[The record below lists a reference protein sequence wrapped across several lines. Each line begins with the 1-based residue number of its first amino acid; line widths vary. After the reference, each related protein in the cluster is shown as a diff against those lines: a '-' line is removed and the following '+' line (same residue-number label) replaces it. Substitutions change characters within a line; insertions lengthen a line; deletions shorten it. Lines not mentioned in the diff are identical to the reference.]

1 MRANWIYPAAAILCS
16 IALWQV
22 SISAFAI
29 PAYLLPPPL
38 QVLER
43 LGSDFGFLLH
53 HSWITTLETLGGFVL
68 SIVIGIPLGILLVWS
83 RTLERAIMPL
93 LVVSQAF
100 PKVAIAPLI
109 IIWFGLGLFPKVLIA
124 FSVAFFPIVVSTI
137 AGMRSVDSDLNDL
150 ARSMQSSALKTFLKI
165 RLPFAMPQIFSGLK
179 VAIAFATVGAVVGEW
194 VGAESGLGYLLLS
207 ANANLD
213 TTLLFAVLVAL
224 MVIGLVLYYA
234 VEIAERLMIPWHISV
249 RSDEVP
255 AAR

>member
-1 MRANWIYPAAAILCS
+1 MRANWIYPSAAILCS

-22 SISAFAI
+22 SIWLFAV
-29 PAYLLPPPL
+29 PAYLLPPPMG
-38 QVLER
+38 VMER
-43 LGSDFGFLLH
+43 LFADLGFLAY
-53 HSWITTLETLGGFVL
+53 HSGITTLETLGGFFL
-68 SIVIGIPLGILLVWS
+68 SILIGIPLGIVLVWS

-137 AGMRSVDSDLNDL
+137 AGMRSVDADLNDL

-165 RLPFAMPQIFSGLK
+165 RLPFAMPQVFSGLK

-224 MVIGLVLYYA
+224 MIIGLVLYYA

-249 RSDEVP
+249 RSDGHS
-255 AAR
+255 ATS

>member
-1 MRANWIYPAAAILCS
+1 MGTNWIYPTVAILCS
-16 IALWQV
+16 IVLWQLCV
-22 SISAFAI
+22 TLLAM

-38 QVLER
+38 GVLER
-43 LGSDFGFLLH
+43 LASDFRFLLY
-53 HSWITTLETLGGFVL
+53 HSWITTLETLGGFFL

-83 RTLERAIMPL
+83 RVLERAIMPL

-100 PKVAIAPLI
+100 PKVAVAPLI
-109 IIWFGLGLFPKVLIA
+109 IIWFGLGLLPKVLIA
-124 FSVAFFPIVVSTI
+124 FSVAFFPIVVSTV
-137 AGMRSVDSDLNDL
+137 AGMRSVESDLNDL

-165 RLPFAMPQIFSGLK
+165 RLPFAMPYIFSGLK

-213 TTLLFAVLVAL
+213 TTLLFSVLVAL

-234 VEIAERLMIPWHISV
+234 VEFAERLTIPWHISV
-249 RSDEVP
+249 RGDEFT
-255 AAR
+255 AR

>member
-1 MRANWIYPAAAILCS
+1 MRANWFYPAATILLCV
-16 IALWQV
+16 LFWQFSV
-22 SISAFAI
+22 MFFDM
-29 PAYLLPPPL
+29 PAYLLPAPL
-38 QVLER
+38 LVLER
-43 LGSDFGFLLH
+43 LYSDLGFLLR
-53 HSWITTLETLGGFVL
+53 HSWITTLETLGGFLL
-68 SIVIGIPLGILLVWS
+68 SIVVGIPLGILLVWS

-100 PKVAIAPLI
+100 PKVAVAPLI
-109 IIWFGLGLFPKVLIA
+109 IIWFGLGLFPKILIA

-137 AGMRSVDSDLNDL
+137 AGMRSVDADLNDL
-150 ARSMQSSALKTFLKI
+150 ARSMQASSYKTFLKI

-224 MVIGLVLYYA
+224 MIIGLVLYYM
-234 VEIAERLMIPWHISV
+234 VEIAERMMIPWHISV
-249 RSDEVP
+249 RGDEKP
-255 AAR
+255 A

>member
-1 MRANWIYPAAAILCS
+1 MRANWIYPTAAILLC
-16 IALWQV
+16 ILLWQL
-22 SISAFAI
+22 SISVFNF
-29 PAYLLPPPL
+29 PPYLVPPPL

-43 LGSDFGFLLH
+43 LYNNAGFLLY
-53 HSWITTLETLGGFVL
+53 HSWITTIESLGGFFL

-83 RTLERAIMPL
+83 RTLDRAIMPL

-137 AGMRSVDSDLNDL
+137 AGMRSVDSDMNDL
-150 ARSMQSSALKTFLKI
+150 ARSMQASALKTFLRI
-165 RLPFAMPQIFSGLK
+165 RLPYAMPQIFSGLK

-194 VGAESGLGYLLLS
+194 VGAESGLGYLLLA

-224 MVIGLVLYYA
+224 MIIGLVLYYA
-234 VEIAERLMIPWHISV
+234 VEIAEKIMIPWHISV
-249 RSDEVP
+249 RGDE
-255 AAR
+255 RTS

>member
-1 MRANWIYPAAAILCS
+1 MRANWIYPAVAILCS

-22 SISAFAI
+22 SITLFSI
-29 PAYLLPPPL
+29 PAYLLPSPL
-38 QVLER
+38 GVLER
-43 LGSDFGFLLH
+43 LGGDFRFLLY
-53 HSWITTLETLGGFVL
+53 HSGVTMLETLGGFAL

-100 PKVAIAPLI
+100 PKVAVAPLI

-150 ARSMQSSALKTFLKI
+150 ARSMQSSATKIFLKI
-165 RLPFAMPQIFSGLK
+165 SLPYAMPQIFSGLK

-224 MVIGLVLYYA
+224 MIIGLALYYV

-249 RSDEVP
+249 RGEERP
-255 AAR
+255 A

>member
-1 MRANWIYPAAAILCS
+1 MRANWIYPATTILCS
-16 IALWQV
+16 IALWQ
-22 SISAFAI
+22 ISTVFFSI

-38 QVLER
+38 GVLER
-43 LGSDFGFLLH
+43 LGSDFRFLLY
-53 HSWITTLETLGGFVL
+53 HSWVTTLETLGGFVL
-68 SIVIGIPLGILLVWS
+68 SIAIGIPLGILLVWS

-100 PKVAIAPLI
+100 PKVAVAPLI

-150 ARSMQSSALKTFLKI
+150 ARSMQASAPRIFLKI
-165 RLPFAMPQIFSGLK
+165 RLPYAMPQIFSGLK

-249 RSDEVP
+249 RGEERL
-255 AAR
+255 A